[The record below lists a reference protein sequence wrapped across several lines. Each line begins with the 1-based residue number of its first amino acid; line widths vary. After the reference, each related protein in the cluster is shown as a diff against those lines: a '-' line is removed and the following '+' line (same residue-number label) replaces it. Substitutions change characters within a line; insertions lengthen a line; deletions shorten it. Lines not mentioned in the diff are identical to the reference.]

1 MRVYVATVDL
11 DVVYAPVGKRLGV
24 SFEVAKNSWIASA
37 GVVAVVLVDA
47 ELQPEVVN
55 LESTFIVL

>member
-24 SFEVAKNSWIASA
+24 SFEVAQKSWIASA

>member
-24 SFEVAKNSWIASA
+24 SFEVAHNSWIASA

-47 ELQPEVVN
+47 ELHAFAMN
-55 LESTFIVL
+55 L

>member
-24 SFEVAKNSWIASA
+24 SFEVAQNSWIASA

-47 ELQPEVVN
+47 ELHAFAMN
-55 LESTFIVL
+55 L